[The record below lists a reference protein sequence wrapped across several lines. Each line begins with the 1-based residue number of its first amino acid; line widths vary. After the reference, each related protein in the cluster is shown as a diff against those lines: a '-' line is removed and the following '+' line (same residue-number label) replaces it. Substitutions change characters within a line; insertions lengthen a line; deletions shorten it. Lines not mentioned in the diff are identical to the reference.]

1 MSNERDYLFKLNGYR
16 FDKLIGVGTYS
27 KAFKV
32 YSVQYD
38 KYFCAKMTEI
48 DDSYFDECNN
58 PRDPELLALLNLDN
72 PNIIKV
78 YDYFRYED
86 FFCLILEWCECGT
99 LMDRLNNKIPL
110 NTLSIKVIMKDILSA
125 LVACH
130 CLNIA
135 HRDIKPSNIFID
147 TLGRAKVA
155 DFGLSEILQNRQ
167 STVDVA
173 CGSPSYAAPEI
184 YGDAAY
190 DPFKA
195 DVWSL
200 GVTFYQM
207 AFGQLPWPDEITLK
221 GPERPTPPFPQ
232 NADPNLVSIIQQMLS
247 IEPQFRPSMSQIEK
261 YCYFSLY
268 DSSMETDRFRRKKSE
283 NSIRSTISLR
293 NVSLHQNANL
303 SEQSSNQG
311 KHMVSAISRLKS
323 LHPQLDRSRR
333 SSAKIVA
340 KPLTFLE
347 SDS

>member
-1 MSNERDYLFKLNGYR
+1 MSNEREYLFKLNGYR

-32 YSVQYD
+32 YSIQYD
-38 KYFCAKMTEI
+38 KFFCAKMTEI
-48 DDSYFDECNN
+48 DDSYFDEYNN
-58 PRDPELLALLNLDN
+58 PRDKELLALLNLDN

-130 CLNIA
+130 ELNIA

-155 DFGLSEILQNRQ
+155 DFGLSEKLSNMQT
-167 STVDVA
+167 TVNVA

-184 YGDAAY
+184 YGTSAY

-207 AFGQLPWPDEITLK
+207 AFGSLPWPDEITLK
-221 GPERPTPPFPQ
+221 GPERPPPPFPQ
-232 NADPNLVSIIQQMLS
+232 SADPILVSIIQQMLS
-247 IEPQFRPSMSQIEK
+247 IQPQFRPSMTQIQK
-261 YCYFSLY
+261 HSFFDLY
-268 DSSMETDRFRRKKSE
+268 DPAINNDRFRRKKSE
-283 NSIRSTISLR
+283 ISIRSTISLR
-293 NVSLHQNANL
+293 NVAIKATPTS
-303 SEQSSNQG
+303 SETSNQG

-333 SSAKIVA
+333 SSAKIVT
-340 KPLTFLE
+340 KPLTFT
-347 SDS
+347 DG